1 MEISG
6 ENGFKKK
13 HTDSNP
19 SPPPKNK
26 GKEKGGEQLET
37 RVGGL
42 KNVDTRD
49 QKI

>member
-19 SPPPKNK
+19 SPTHQKI
-26 GKEKGGEQLET
+26 KEKKK
-37 RVGGL
+37 VA
-42 KNVDTRD
+42 NN
-49 QKI
+49 

>member
-19 SPPPKNK
+19 SPAKKKKK
-26 GKEKGGEQLET
+26 GKEKGGKP
-37 RVGGL
+37 GL
-42 KNVDTRD
+42 GD
-49 QKI
+49 

>member
-19 SPPPKNK
+19 SPAKK
-26 GKEKGGEQLET
+26 KKKEKKK
-37 RVGGL
+37 VGNQGWGI
-42 KNVDTRD
+42 K
-49 QKI
+49 KC